1 MGNKNDV
8 LQGALS
14 LLVLK
19 SLQYGPM
26 NGWDITLHI
35 QNVSQEVL
43 RVEEGSLYPALHRME
58 QQGWIRSEWG
68 VSQNNRRARFYR
80 LSPAGRRQ
88 LEAEANNWRSVNK
101 AVARVL
107 AFESGKA

>member
-1 MGNKNDV
+1 MGNTNDV
-8 LQGALS
+8 LQGTLG

-19 SLQYGPM
+19 SLQYGSM

-35 QNVSQEVL
+35 QNISQEVL

-68 VSQNNRRARFYR
+68 VSQNNRRARFYQ
-80 LSPAGRRQ
+80 LTPAGRRQ
-88 LEAEANNWRSVNK
+88 LEAEENNWRSVSK

-107 AFESGKA
+107 AFEGGKA